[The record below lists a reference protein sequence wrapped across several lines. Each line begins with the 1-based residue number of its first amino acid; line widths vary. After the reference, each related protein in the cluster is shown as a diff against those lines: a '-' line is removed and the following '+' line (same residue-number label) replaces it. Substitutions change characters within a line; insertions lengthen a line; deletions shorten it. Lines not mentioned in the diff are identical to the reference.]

1 MILRLHGFD
10 FYINID
16 GCSVSKFNVNYV
28 RDKDFSREILLTF
41 INKKL
46 KKLFVVLKRLANIN

>member
-16 GCSVSKFNVNYV
+16 GCCSLSKVNVNYV
-28 RDKDFSREILLTF
+28 RDKDFSMETLLSL
-41 INKKL
+41 IKKF
-46 KKLFVVLKRLANIN
+46 KKLFEVWKRLTNIN